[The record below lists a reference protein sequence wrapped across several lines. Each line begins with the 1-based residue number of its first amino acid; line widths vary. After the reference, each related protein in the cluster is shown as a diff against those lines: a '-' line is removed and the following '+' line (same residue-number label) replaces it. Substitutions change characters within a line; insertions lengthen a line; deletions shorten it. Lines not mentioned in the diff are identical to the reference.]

1 MKEPIKQFQQI
12 QTLQLSRLERLAD
25 VVYGLI
31 LIRLFFIKRD
41 LKVHTNK

>member
-1 MKEPIKQFQQI
+1 MKESIKQFKQI

-31 LIRLFFIKRD
+31 LIRLFL
-41 LKVHTNK
+41 LKEI